1 MGGVGPPSGLYANQ
15 QFLYSAIHLPLVC
28 CLIFFLL
35 SFYHILFMTEKYA
48 KGPGT
53 WQKQSQQP
61 FAHAAMASIRPA
73 VACHKQL
80 FVQTSGI
87 KELAFHAITATLICT
102 AQTAFILF
110 PLPER
115 LFAVF
120 LIVPEV

>member
-1 MGGVGPPSGLYANQ
+1 
-15 QFLYSAIHLPLVC
+15 
-28 CLIFFLL
+28 
-35 SFYHILFMTEKYA
+35 HILFMTEKYA

-61 FAHAAMASIRPA
+61 SAHAAMASIRPA

-110 PLPER
+110 PMSER

>member
-1 MGGVGPPSGLYANQ
+1 
-15 QFLYSAIHLPLVC
+15 
-28 CLIFFLL
+28 
-35 SFYHILFMTEKYA
+35 MTEKYA

-61 FAHAAMASIRPA
+61 SAHAAMASIRPA
-73 VACHKQL
+73 VAFHKQL
-80 FVQTSGI
+80 FVQPSGI

-110 PLPER
+110 PLSER

-120 LIVPEV
+120 LIVPVGLGDYLCERTDRVRVMLNVVKDLKQKGL

>member
-1 MGGVGPPSGLYANQ
+1 
-15 QFLYSAIHLPLVC
+15 
-28 CLIFFLL
+28 
-35 SFYHILFMTEKYA
+35 MTEKYA

-73 VACHKQL
+73 VAFRKQL
-80 FVQTSGI
+80 FVQPSGI

-110 PLPER
+110 PMSER